1 VPATM
6 GFDVQ
11 PQRGDMLR
19 IQHWLEQEAAVKHE
33 AVQHTHEYKARQTD
47 SLLRDYL
54 SQAIDAENARRANI
68 EAEWGVPYAGVLA
81 EQHRLAELTRKGMKP
96 PAAEPVSSSPTVT
109 FAPAPRR
116 IRRPRVPR
124 GRSAEAVSDS
134 RFTTPHASSMLA
146 SPGGVLSALRSPA
159 RRPLDPL
166 FQPRAAAYSLS
177 GGFDLLAHMRPSG
190 GVAAANLQDLPGFP
204 TASSAAAR
212 DEGGPPVSP
221 TRTRLASRSKK

>member
-1 VPATM
+1 
-6 GFDVQ
+6 
-11 PQRGDMLR
+11 
-19 IQHWLEQEAAVKHE
+19 VKHE

-134 RFTTPHASSMLA
+134 RFTTPHASSVLA
-146 SPGGVLSALRSPA
+146 SPDDVLSALRSPA
-159 RRPLDPL
+159 RRPLDTK

-177 GGFDLLAHMRPSG
+177 RHFDLHEHMHPSG
-190 GVAAANLQDLPGFP
+190 GVAAANLQDLPGFS
-204 TASSAAAR
+204 TAAAR
-212 DEGGPPVSP
+212 DGGSPPVLAA
-221 TRTRLASRSKK
+221 RTRLASKSKK